1 MLLLQLSQPAACSHV
16 QNPLALSK
24 ISCAHAGLSPSRSAF
39 NRRLITDFVQSH
51 LKGLLVL
58 ELTFQLWV
66 QVIGLQSTGEA
77 NSNAVREASG
87 NEADDLISAP
97 RVAMQ
102 QFIERQFPYAS
113 DLDASELSTLEY
125 QVRSKQ

>member
-1 MLLLQLSQPAACSHV
+1 M
-16 QNPLALSK
+16 
-24 ISCAHAGLSPSRSAF
+24 
-39 NRRLITDFVQSH
+39 
-51 LKGLLVL
+51 L